1 MRIRDWEPK
10 RRHQVAHW
18 LRHICDTH
26 QPKTPSDLI
35 VVAEREAAVEIN
47 IEGDRVAQAQAL
59 MDARDDWEGLM
70 TAARFLIVAPQ
81 RLRVI
86 VRLRFWG
93 PGGPPNYILV
103 EPGEVVEAVHLSEL
117 DNEHRKSLNRAQK
130 RAGSDLIV
138 PFRRGDHIHWGL
150 LGQDLEAL

>member
-1 MRIRDWEPK
+1 MRIRDWEPE
-10 RRHQVAHW
+10 RRGKLGGW
-18 LRHICDTH
+18 LRYIRDTH
-26 QPKTPSDLI
+26 RPKTPADLLAI
-35 VVAEREAAVEIN
+35 ADREAATEVNTGGEHADFG
-47 IEGDRVAQAQAL
+47 EL
-59 MDARDDWEGLM
+59 MLEAADDWEGLM
-70 TAARFLIVAPQ
+70 TAARFLIVAPP
-81 RLRVI
+81 RLRVL
-86 VRLRFWG
+86 VRLRFCG